1 MRRKRRGGHKPD
13 GTLGFGLRSQHGG
26 EDELVGEAATV
37 ASALWGW
44 IGLRLEG
51 MREKKGIVAKRIK
64 KIRKKSQGIV
74 YLKNKL

>member
-51 MREKKGIVAKRIK
+51 DFLEYTKRPKG
-64 KIRKKSQGIV
+64 GI
-74 YLKNKL
+74 

>member
-51 MREKKGIVAKRIK
+51 GF
-64 KIRKKSQGIV
+64 S
-74 YLKNKL
+74 